1 MLEHRRLLQLPS
13 RKDKEE
19 EAYFLDYVPPP
30 RDAISLPHNVVYV
43 LVGVVLVLVATYAIV
58 GHLIKDLMHDL
69 AGKHWAGVSH
79 SSWSLPFNCDSTR
92 PVLVPQMVNVP
103 FFDPYCNC
111 VVCWHSLTLT
121 HRFVSC
127 VSHFSFLWFPIT
139 VNANVW
145 ELTWKLT
152 IPIIHV
158 QSHRLDSRSQ
168 TSRGWFR
175 GRQSRKRKRAATKCL
190 Q

>member
-1 MLEHRRLLQLPS
+1 MSVVSDNASQKPLTSGGPLLLNLTHVMLEHRRLLQLPS

-79 SSWSLPFNCDSTR
+79 SSWSLPF
-92 PVLVPQMVNVP
+92 
-103 FFDPYCNC
+103 
-111 VVCWHSLTLT
+111 
-121 HRFVSC
+121 
-127 VSHFSFLWFPIT
+127 
-139 VNANVW
+139 
-145 ELTWKLT
+145 
-152 IPIIHV
+152 
-158 QSHRLDSRSQ
+158 
-168 TSRGWFR
+168 
-175 GRQSRKRKRAATKCL
+175 
-190 Q
+190 